1 MMADFYDIWDKKKT
15 PPSGDSDVATVHT
28 INPNSNRYALGAL
41 QREIAIVET
50 APEGTRNHTLNKA
63 AYNLAGYI
71 ATGHLD
77 RLEVHDALTAAAS
90 RNGLEPN
97 EIAATLRSGLGA
109 GEQHP
114 RAIPAPNGI
123 GEAYPPATILDETG
137 TETPDSTEAR
147 AAWVTANL
155 PELDW
160 VELWQRDDKED
171 WIVEPLLP
179 ARRLVALY
187 SAPKVGKSLLMLEIA
202 VAVAR
207 GSEVLGTTPDR
218 ARHVL
223 YVDFENDPQNDIRER
238 LTDMRY
244 TPADL
249 THLHYLSYPTLAA
262 LDTERGSQELLAA
275 ALHYQAE
282 VIVIDTVSR
291 SVDGD
296 ENENDTWLN
305 FYRHT
310 GKKLKQHEIALIR
323 LDHSG
328 KDETKGQRGGS
339 AKVGDVDA
347 VWRMSRVSDDVFRL
361 DCEANRMQVTERTLV
376 LHREL
381 GPLRHRVDAMG
392 RTAVWDLKTKAIIDA
407 ADAAG
412 LARDAS
418 NRDVQKAARA
428 AGVKA
433 PNEVVSNAVRLRKM
447 SVPYPDGTEIITNR
461 SETTTEH
468 HGTANL

>member
-1 MMADFYDIWDKKKT
+1 VTSFYDAWDAKKKA
-15 PPSGDSDVATVHT
+15 PIAPLAEVHT
-28 INPNSNRYALGAL
+28 IDAARGSRYALAAL
-41 QREIAIVET
+41 GQEVALVET
-50 APEGTRNHTLNKA
+50 SPEGQRNHALNKA
-63 AYNLAGYI
+63 AFSLAQLI
-71 ATGHLD
+71 AAGHLQRD
-77 RLEVHDALTAAAS
+77 EVYQQLYVAAVSA
-90 RNGLEPN
+90 GLDDS
-97 EIAATLRSGLGA
+97 EIRATLRSGLGA

-114 RAIPAPNGI
+114 RMVPAVVAA
-123 GEAYPPATILDETG
+123 EDLPPVTLLDEAG
-137 TETPDSTEAR
+137 QPTPDSQEAR

-207 GSEVLGTTPDR
+207 GTEVLGTTPDR

-376 LHREL
+376 LHREV
-381 GPLRHRVDAMG
+381 GPLRHRVDSLG
-392 RTAVWDLKTKAIIDA
+392 RTAVWDIKTKAIIEA

-412 LARDAS
+412 LTRDAS

-447 SVPYPDGTEIITNR
+447 SVPYPDGTEIISNR

-468 HGTANL
+468 LGTVIQ